1 VDSWQLILVPLIS
14 SAIRLSV
21 PIILTGLG
29 ATFSERSGIANIGL
43 EGIMLIGAFTGAV
56 GAYFSG
62 NPWVG
67 VLLGLLS
74 GTLLGLLLSLL
85 TITYKAHQFV
95 TGIGLNIFATGLTAV
110 LTVAFWGTQG
120 YSPRVEGIPT
130 LHLAFLD
137 HIPFIGPIL
146 SRQPYLVWLTFFLAV
161 VSWVFFFRTKKGLRI
176 RALGENPEAA
186 SAIGLP
192 VNRLCYISVIISSM
206 LASLG
211 GVYLSLTM
219 ANLFNVGISGGRGF
233 IGLAACIFGNW
244 NPLGVLAAGLLFGL
258 GEAVQI
264 QILGGTIPPQFIA
277 MLPYL
282 ITIVAVCGAMHK
294 TRPPAAAGKQY
305 EGKIVT

>member
-1 VDSWQLILVPLIS
+1 
-14 SAIRLSV
+14 
-21 PIILTGLG
+21 
-29 ATFSERSGIANIGL
+29 
-43 EGIMLIGAFTGAV
+43 MLIGAFTGAV

-206 LASLG
+206 LASGEGLP
-211 GVYLSLTM
+211 LSNHG
-219 ANLFNVGISGGRGF
+219 ANLFNGHQRRTVLL
-233 IGLAACIFGNW
+233 GLAACIFGNW
-244 NPLGVLAAGLLFGL
+244 NPWRPGCRLLFGL

-264 QILGGTIPPQFIA
+264 RSWGNDSPV
-277 MLPYL
+277 YR
-282 ITIVAVCGAMHK
+282 H
-294 TRPPAAAGKQY
+294 AA
-305 EGKIVT
+305 